1 MSQYQY
7 ILNLSRLSTALL
19 TGALLLLAACSSGEV
34 IGTPAPA
41 ETVPTAL
48 SDILERPADFEGKTV
63 VLRGQLSAQC
73 KSLCDFTYTE
83 KSRSATVFMGDLK
96 PPRIRQGQQLR
107 VTAKI
112 HKGNEQVVL
121 TATGLELV
129 EGKAEGDKNETRKT
143 GQ

>member
-143 GQ
+143 GR